1 MDLANKLS
9 GSSIRVNYGATF
21 AGVLAFRGY
30 IIEAIEAQKPMG
42 QWTVQIIP
50 SMFVSGVDRHRNFSR
65 FFRETC
71 ARLLF
76 YVGERMR
83 GQHNRLQS
91 AYVLACMEYA
101 QARFVYDASAP
112 THHMLLFA
120 KLFQLESEY
129 YLMRDNVQSKQLR
142 QQLPQHIS
150 RVRHSGEL
158 PSDPILDAMCE
169 FLQVDTKDTNTAHDH
184 PPKSTNK
191 TRGARKRSK
200 KHAEASMSAH
210 PEVMEASGIAEA
222 STIVYE
228 EEMEEDPD
236 IVFGSIH
243 ISSLIRRNPLLDAL
257 VTAMPSIHFHLSDVV
272 EVAAPS
278 AARVDRLAEEFAH
291 VDIRDDNVKLIPDA
305 YDASLLASALNAAD
319 IAEARG
325 AVVLEEADE
334 VMFEQVVAGYEEQ
347 GGEDGDVEMVV

>member
-1 MDLANKLS
+1 M
-9 GSSIRVNYGATF
+9 NYGATF

-30 IIEAIEAQKPMG
+30 IIEAIESQTPMS
-42 QWTVQIIP
+42 QWPVQIIL

-65 FFRETC
+65 FFRETR

-120 KLFQLESEY
+120 KLFQLESEN
-129 YLMRDNVQSKQLR
+129 YLMRDNAQSKQIR

-150 RVRHSGEL
+150 RARHSGEL
-158 PSDPILDAMCE
+158 PTDPILEAMCQ
-169 FLQVDTKDTNTAHDH
+169 FLQVDTEDTDTAPAHQ
-184 PPKSTNK
+184 PKSTNK
-191 TRGARKRSK
+191 TRGARKRPK
-200 KHAEASMSAH
+200 KHAEASTSTH
-210 PEVMEASGIAEA
+210 PEAMEVPDIAEA
-222 STIVYE
+222 STTPHA
-228 EEMEEDPD
+228 EEMDEDPD

-272 EVAAPS
+272 EVVAPS
-278 AARVDRLAEEFAH
+278 AARIDRLTEEFAH

-305 YDASLLASALNAAD
+305 YDVSQLASALNAAH

-334 VMFEQVVAGYEEQ
+334 VMFEQVVAGYEDI
-347 GGEDGDVEMVV
+347 GGEDGDVEMEL